1 MYDDFFRQDNDFG
14 SDADSDGEQASAAAI
29 QRRDGMENLGPRF
42 LTAHHSHSQRAI
54 KLDAEFE
61 AVACSEREKD
71 VVRLRAYCAVVH
83 AAPALL
89 PYLGGG
95 TFCDAIFFYPLLSSF
110 VFFHRPLSSY
120 ALLYPLLH
128 VVLTSPLLLLLL
140 LPLLLSFYDTRILL
154 LFPLLVLLLHSFPL
168 LTYSLFFSFLLSS
181 SPFPHFHSSPH
192 YTAAPSSPSDASA
205 AASSVDKKLK
215 MKVSEFDAAMVR
227 IPILHLFILFCAL
240 FS

>member
-1 MYDDFFRQDNDFG
+1 VYDDFFRQDNDFG

-95 TFCDAIFFYPLLSSF
+95 TSRDIIFFY
-110 VFFHRPLSSY
+110 RPLSSY
-120 ALLYPLLH
+120 ALLYPLSQ
-128 VVLTSPLLLLLL
+128 VLTTSLLLLFSSCYFFLFSSPIYSPSPPL
-140 LPLLLSFYDTRILL
+140 PPPRAPPLLLSFPL
-154 LFPLLVLLLHSFPL
+154 LFSCLLFSCLLVSFSSLPL
-168 LTYSLFFSFLLSS
+168 ITT
-181 SPFPHFHSSPH
+181 PQRPPPPRTRQQPHPQGIRNS
-192 YTAAPSSPSDASA
+192 
-205 AASSVDKKLK
+205 K
-215 MKVSEFDAAMVR
+215 
-227 IPILHLFILFCAL
+227 
-240 FS
+240 

>member
-29 QRRDGMENLGPRF
+29 QRRDGKETLGPRF
-42 LTAHHSHSQRAI
+42 LTAHHSPSQRAI

-95 TFCDAIFFYPLLSSF
+95 TSSDII
-110 VFFHRPLSSY
+110 VS
-120 ALLYPLLH
+120 
-128 VVLTSPLLLLLL
+128 
-140 LPLLLSFYDTRILL
+140 
-154 LFPLLVLLLHSFPL
+154 
-168 LTYSLFFSFLLSS
+168 SLFS
-181 SPFPHFHSSPH
+181 
-192 YTAAPSSPSDASA
+192 
-205 AASSVDKKLK
+205 
-215 MKVSEFDAAMVR
+215 
-227 IPILHLFILFCAL
+227 ILFSCI
-240 FS
+240 FY

>member
-1 MYDDFFRQDNDFG
+1 MYDDFFRQDHDFG

-95 TFCDAIFFYPLLSSF
+95 TSSDIIVSSFIFYSLILHLSLQDSKESFLLSFLLFFLSSLLLISPYPLLSSPPSSSPHILLPH
-110 VFFHRPLSSY
+110 FFLSPHYS
-120 ALLYPLLH
+120 ALLSLRHIRSCILRGQEIQNE
-128 VVLTSPLLLLLL
+128 
-140 LPLLLSFYDTRILL
+140 SFRIRCSNGTHSYSSFLCSFERILL
-154 LFPLLVLLLHSFPL
+154 
-168 LTYSLFFSFLLSS
+168 
-181 SPFPHFHSSPH
+181 
-192 YTAAPSSPSDASA
+192 
-205 AASSVDKKLK
+205 
-215 MKVSEFDAAMVR
+215 
-227 IPILHLFILFCAL
+227 FII
-240 FS
+240 

>member
-1 MYDDFFRQDNDFG
+1 VYDDFFRQDNDFG

-71 VVRLRAYCAVVH
+71 VVRLRAYCTVVH

-95 TFCDAIFFYPLLSSF
+95 TSRDIIFFY
-110 VFFHRPLSSY
+110 RPLSSY
-120 ALLYPLLH
+120 ALLYPLSQ
-128 VVLTSPLLLLLL
+128 VLTTSLLLLFSSCYFFLFSSPSMILAFSSSSPSSRSSFTPLFSSPLLLSSLF
-140 LPLLLSFYDTRILL
+140 LSPRL
-154 LFPLLVLLLHSFPL
+154 LFLTSSYHHS
-168 LTYSLFFSFLLSS
+168 
-181 SPFPHFHSSPH
+181 
-192 YTAAPSSPSDASA
+192 AAPSSPSDASA
-205 AASSVDKKLK
+205 AASSGDKKFK

-227 IPILHLFILFCAL
+227 SPILCFNCSVCCSLKCVQLISMHI
-240 FS
+240 

>member
-42 LTAHHSHSQRAI
+42 LTAHHSQSQRAI

-95 TFCDAIFFYPLLSSF
+95 TSRDIIFFYLLLSSF
-110 VFFHRPLSSY
+110 
-120 ALLYPLLH
+120 ALLYPSLH
-128 VVLTSPLLLLLL
+128 VFTTALLVFSCYFFLFSSPSMILAFSFSSSSFRSSFT
-140 LPLLLSFYDTRILL
+140 PLLLSSS
-154 LFPLLVLLLHSFPL
+154 P
-168 LTYSLFFSFLLSS
+168 FFSFFLSS
-181 SPFPHFHSSPH
+181 SPFPHFLLSPR
-192 YTAAPSSPSDASA
+192 YSA
-205 AASSVDKKLK
+205 LLPLRRFGSRVL
-215 MKVSEFDAAMVR
+215 R
-227 IPILHLFILFCAL
+227 G
-240 FS
+240 